1 MVRTEQGPLRS
12 LWARLHGGLLAL
24 VLALVR
30 RGEPGAAVYLRG
42 SFASGDPVYGLS
54 DLDLVAVVPGAGG
67 ARRERL
73 DRRWAR
79 ACRAVPGLERVAA
92 VKVYEEPELADAA
105 ASTALSYGLE
115 GEVAR
120 PLFEGVDR
128 HHFLRVRPNLYGPTR
143 DWRHVAGPERRPD
156 VAAPAGSDR
165 LVAAWLELQCW
176 WRYVA
181 WTCRRPTDRG
191 VTYFCFKF
199 VAEAA
204 RTWLWVAHGVRAE
217 GRADALRRALPL
229 MPADEPILT
238 RALAARGRLARPGE
252 LELAEVVPWLADFS
266 SRLAAFVSAELEPA
280 GWTEVRLRWNGDGAG
295 GRLPL
300 ADWRALVL
308 GEDPDATFVLDGA
321 SPGDPGAVAR
331 AAAAEERGT
340 TVALPAPGILVL
352 PSDDLESRRYTRG
365 TLRAIQCD
373 ASDPVSLALARG
385 ERVAR
390 FPDVPGWSARDWARR
405 AVAEHRVRVRRGGG
419 DRATLLAAARAA
431 LFLASLED
439 GAPELR
445 LSAAD
450 VEEALD
456 GGALDRTVDR
466 MAAFAATG

>member
-1 MVRTEQGPLRS
+1 
-12 LWARLHGGLLAL
+12 
-24 VLALVR
+24 
-30 RGEPGAAVYLRG
+30 
-42 SFASGDPVYGLS
+42 
-54 DLDLVAVVPGAGG
+54 
-67 ARRERL
+67 
-73 DRRWAR
+73 
-79 ACRAVPGLERVAA
+79 
-92 VKVYEEPELADAA
+92 
-105 ASTALSYGLE
+105 
-115 GEVAR
+115 
-120 PLFEGVDR
+120 
-128 HHFLRVRPNLYGPTR
+128 
-143 DWRHVAGPERRPD
+143 
-156 VAAPAGSDR
+156 
-165 LVAAWLELQCW
+165 
-176 WRYVA
+176 
-181 WTCRRPTDRG
+181 

-204 RTWLWVAHGVRAE
+204 RTWLWVAHGMRAE

-229 MPADEPILT
+229 MPADEAMLA
-238 RALAARGRLARPGE
+238 RALAARGELARPGA
-252 LELAEVVPWLADFS
+252 LELAEVVPWLADFC
-266 SRLAAFVSAELEPA
+266 SRLAAFLSAELEPA
-280 GWTEVRLRWNGDGAG
+280 GWTDVRLRWSGDGES

-308 GEDPDATFVLDGA
+308 GEHPDATFVLANA
-321 SPGDPGAVAR
+321 SPGDPTAIAR

-352 PSDDLESRRYTRG
+352 PSDDLETPRYTRG

-390 FPDVPGWSARDWARR
+390 FPDAPGWSARDWARR

-450 VEEALD
+450 VDEALA
-456 GGALDRTVDR
+456 GGELDRSVDR
-466 MAAFAATG
+466 MAAFAAAAAP